1 MQKDCEKKRCQR
13 VNLTLPVV
21 KIFAFVLL
29 FNKYTSLLPH
39 HCCLLNSISIY
50 VYTVFFF
57 IHSNKIQCPNI
68 LERTKAVNGNN
79 L

>member
-1 MQKDCEKKRCQR
+1 MLLELQPIISEMHKDCEKKRCQR

-39 HCCLLNSISIY
+39 HCCLLNSMSIY
-50 VYTVFFF
+50 VYIVFY
-57 IHSNKIQCPNI
+57 SRK
-68 LERTKAVNGNN
+68 
-79 L
+79 